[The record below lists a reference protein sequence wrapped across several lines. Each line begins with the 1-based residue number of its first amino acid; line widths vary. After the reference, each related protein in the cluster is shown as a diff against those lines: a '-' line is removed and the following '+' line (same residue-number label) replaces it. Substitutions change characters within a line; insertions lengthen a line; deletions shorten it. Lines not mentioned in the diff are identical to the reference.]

1 MSDIYFTACVFVTI
15 PTKPKGVDC
24 INDCAQRPSHTTHK
38 TATLFIKQLLWRP
51 LLSYK
56 TVKKN
61 FVVVKKNCS
70 VYER

>member
-15 PTKPKGVDC
+15 PTNPKGLDR

-38 TATLFIKQLLWRP
+38 TAKLFIKQLLWKP
-51 LLSYK
+51 FPTYK

-61 FVVVKKNCS
+61 FVVKKNCS